1 VRRTPHERP
10 RTKPASKPRRV
21 ERPPAR
27 REEVLEAALAL
38 IAERGV
44 RGASLRALAA
54 ELGMSQPSLYHY
66 FPSKSAMVNAIVE
79 HSAEHMLT
87 TGLSLPLPKT
97 PAELPRFV
105 RDATWLLYQTE
116 SHPRF
121 VRFLFAVAIEGADNR
136 AIIAKVFAE
145 RLDPSFG
152 MLVRTLTSDPRHR
165 AELEQLS
172 KMIVYSLGFMLL
184 EDRALLERPK
194 PTQRTLDYAD
204 WVVGAAADVLAAR
217 IGAVV
222 VAKADDPSALSATP
236 SLEKEAHTKASKR
249 RGDRKTR

>member
-1 VRRTPHERP
+1 MRRPPHERQ
-10 RTKPASKPRRV
+10 RTKPAPRPRKL

-54 ELGMSQPSLYHY
+54 ELGISQPSLYHY
-66 FPSKSAMVNAIVE
+66 FPSKSAMVTAIVE
-79 HSAEHMLT
+79 HSAQHMLA
-87 TGLSLPLPKT
+87 TGLSQVLPKT
-97 PAELPRFV
+97 PADLPRFV
-105 RDATWLLYQTE
+105 RDATLLLYETE

-121 VRFLFAVAIEGADNR
+121 VRFLFAVAIESAENR

-152 MLVRTLTSDPRHR
+152 VLVRTLTEDPHAR

-184 EDRALLERPK
+184 EDRALLARPK
-194 PTQRTLDYAD
+194 ASKRTLDYAE

-217 IGAVV
+217 LSSAS
-222 VAKADDPSALSATP
+222 VAKQDDSLALDVSTP
-236 SLEKEAHTKASKR
+236 EAE
-249 RGDRKTR
+249 RGPLAKKGHRDRKTR